1 MACHAALRCYRRAA
15 MINPSCP
22 VTGRVLAAATSLSWI
37 TLQMQRAIAAGRPAV
52 RTARRAG
59 VANPLAAVTV
69 TAGQVNPNKAVARPD
84 WGTRSQRQW
93 PRSATSALHSM
104 PSDQNPG
111 TVAQPGP
118 PSPQWVG
125 TTPWKSVPPDDDPGR
140 DTG

>member
-1 MACHAALRCYRRAA
+1 MPIIPSVDISTPCLRIMLNAVLASLTLDPDWSIEDLQIERQAAAA
-15 MINPSCP
+15 M
-22 VTGRVLAAATSLSWI
+22 LAA
-37 TLQMQRAIAAGRPAV
+37 
-52 RTARRAG
+52 
-59 VANPLAAVTV
+59 V

-84 WGTRSQRQW
+84 WGTRSQRRW